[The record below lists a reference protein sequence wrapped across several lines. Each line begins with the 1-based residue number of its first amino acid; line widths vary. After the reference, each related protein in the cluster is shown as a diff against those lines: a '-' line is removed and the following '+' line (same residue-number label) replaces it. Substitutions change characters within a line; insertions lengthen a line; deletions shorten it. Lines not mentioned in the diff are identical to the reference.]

1 MLQLEHEQ
9 EIFYK
14 ISMKINLQ
22 KTLDKANLSQY
33 RLAKTFDRAP
43 DQINRWC
50 TGANNMGRMWNER
63 LTHYFN
69 ENKIEIF
76 YEENR

>member
-1 MLQLEHEQ
+1 MN
-9 EIFYK
+9 
-14 ISMKINLQ
+14 KINLQ
-22 KTLDKANLSQY
+22 KTLDKAGISQY
-33 RLAKTFDRAP
+33 RLAKTFGRQP

-50 TGANNMGRMWNER
+50 TGAGNMGRMWKER

-76 YEENR
+76 YEPTV